1 MQYLNQPLVLQGMR
15 LNNRLV
21 MPPMATAKSTAE
33 GAVTQALCEYY
44 RARAEG
50 GFLGLIITEHSY
62 VSAQGKASAG
72 QLSAADDGAVEGLRE
87 LVAAARRD
95 GARVMAQINHAG
107 AAADPAVTGCE
118 AVAPSAAARP
128 QAKADLPLPCALTN
142 GEIADI
148 AAQFAQAARRV
159 QQAGFD
165 GVEIHAAHGYLLNQF
180 YSPLTNFRD
189 DEYGPDC
196 IENRVRFHLQ
206 VIEAVRGAVG
216 PGYPVALRFG
226 GCDYHA
232 GGSTV
237 EDSVRACALFERAGV
252 DLLDISG
259 GMYGY
264 RIPGLEGP
272 GYFREMT
279 AAIKKAVSA
288 PVLLTGG
295 VTAAA
300 EAERLLAQG
309 AADLIGV
316 GRALLADPRWA
327 EKAFA

>member
-1 MQYLNQPLVLQGMR
+1 MKFVHPFADKEANMVL
-15 LNNRLV
+15 
-21 MPPMATAKSTAE
+21 
-33 GAVTQALCEYY
+33 
-44 RARAEG
+44 
-50 GFLGLIITEHSY
+50 
-62 VSAQGKASAG
+62 
-72 QLSAADDGAVEGLRE
+72 
-87 LVAAARRD
+87 
-95 GARVMAQINHAG
+95 
-107 AAADPAVTGCE
+107 
-118 AVAPSAAARP
+118 
-128 QAKADLPLPCALTN
+128 
-142 GEIADI
+142 
-148 AAQFAQAARRV
+148 
-159 QQAGFD
+159 
-165 GVEIHAAHGYLLNQF
+165 
-180 YSPLTNFRD
+180 
-189 DEYGPDC
+189 
-196 IENRVRFHLQ
+196 
-206 VIEAVRGAVG
+206 IEAVRGAVG

-295 VTAAA
+295 VRTAG
-300 EAERLLAQG
+300 EAEQLLAQG

-316 GRALLADPRWA
+316 GRPLLADPRWA

>member
-1 MQYLNQPLVLQGMR
+1 MEM
-15 LNNRLV
+15 
-21 MPPMATAKSTAE
+21 
-33 GAVTQALCEYY
+33 C
-44 RARAEG
+44 
-50 GFLGLIITEHSY
+50 I
-62 VSAQGKASAG
+62 
-72 QLSAADDGAVEGLRE
+72 
-87 LVAAARRD
+87 RD
-95 GARVMAQINHAG
+95 R
-107 AAADPAVTGCE
+107 
-118 AVAPSAAARP
+118 
-128 QAKADLPLPCALTN
+128 
-142 GEIADI
+142 
-148 AAQFAQAARRV
+148 
-159 QQAGFD
+159 
-165 GVEIHAAHGYLLNQF
+165 IHAAHGYLLNEF

-216 PGYPVALRFG
+216 PDYPVALRFG

-295 VTAAA
+295 VRTAG
-300 EAERLLAQG
+300 EAEQLLAQG

-316 GRALLADPRWA
+316 GLSLIHILSASSPERLRAGSR
-327 EKAFA
+327 

>member
-72 QLSAADDGAVEGLRE
+72 QLSAADDAVEGLRE

-128 QAKADLPLPCALTN
+128 QARADLPLPRALTK

-148 AAQFAQAARRV
+148 AAQFAMTGATVSHHLAVLR
-159 QQAGFD
+159 QAGLIDQDKRGKFIYYELNMTVLD
-165 GVEIHAAHGYLLNQF
+165 EITGWIAGL
-180 YSPLTNFRD
+180 
-189 DEYGPDC
+189 
-196 IENRVRFHLQ
+196 
-206 VIEAVRGAVG
+206 RGGDA
-216 PGYPVALRFG
+216 
-226 GCDYHA
+226 
-232 GGSTV
+232 T
-237 EDSVRACALFERAGV
+237 
-252 DLLDISG
+252 
-259 GMYGY
+259 
-264 RIPGLEGP
+264 
-272 GYFREMT
+272 
-279 AAIKKAVSA
+279 
-288 PVLLTGG
+288 
-295 VTAAA
+295 
-300 EAERLLAQG
+300 
-309 AADLIGV
+309 
-316 GRALLADPRWA
+316 
-327 EKAFA
+327 